1 MRIGW
6 WRIFVQCLSMS
17 GKLDFPQLSEVNN
30 SGVRVSVRKSL
41 GHGQPSGIV
50 VSAATSLWLP
60 LPSHNVFNFFKD
72 EKMRVQVTI
81 HSHKNKV
88 FVTNIF
94 KKFNYHQLLKCI
106 NRPLWFRKW
115 SKRPIFGQTLKVYV
129 TISEPKRE
137 SMRMYKQIVEGGID
151 GFFSISNW
159 LMYFMWQWDVLS
171 NGSPV
176 QEIVHISN
184 GSHLGN
190 CTSIIWVVYIYNK
203 SFLILFAK

>member
-1 MRIGW
+1 MKLAHRMVKN
-6 WRIFVQCLSMS
+6 FCSMLSMS

-72 EKMRVQVTI
+72 EKMRAQVTI
-81 HSHKNKV
+81 HSQKNKV
-88 FVTNIF
+88 FVT
-94 KKFNYHQLLKCI
+94 

-115 SKRPIFGQTLKVYV
+115 SKIPIFGQTLKVYV